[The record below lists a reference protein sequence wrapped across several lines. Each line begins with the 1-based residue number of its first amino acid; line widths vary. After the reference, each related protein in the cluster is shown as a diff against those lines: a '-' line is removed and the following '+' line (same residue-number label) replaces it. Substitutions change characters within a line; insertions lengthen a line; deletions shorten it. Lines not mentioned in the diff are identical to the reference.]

1 MAAVQTVKSW
11 NIFNIQRISFLF
23 FILEVFNTTKQTNTD
38 ETQIFADSLVPIV
51 AAVVVVVVVVVDYR
65 VSRKRGGD
73 GAGKDSMN

>member
-1 MAAVQTVKSW
+1 MAAVQTVNSW

-38 ETQIFADSLVPIV
+38 EAQIFADSLVPIV
-51 AAVVVVVVVVVDYR
+51 AAGVVVFVVDYR